1 MLRGIC
7 FETSDMKTEII
18 NKIFLSLNIDIYK
31 WKVNNYQAWK
41 ADSRFELFEM
51 ETYSGKEIRRII
63 SEPSGL
69 ILILSM
75 LAFNGEISEI
85 KTYND
90 FQKSNCI
97 LAVLLTDAN
106 YVDIYCKDINLLT
119 QIEKN
124 VRSFPGFSNI
134 DYITDENDQRTS
146 FILF

>member
-7 FETSDMKTEII
+7 FEASTINTEII
-18 NKIFLSLNIDIYK
+18 NRIFTGLNINVYK

-41 ADSRFELFEM
+41 VDSQFELFEM
-51 ETYSGKEIRRII
+51 EVYSGEEIKKII

-69 ILILSM
+69 ILILSF

-90 FQKSNCI
+90 FKKSDCI
-97 LAVLLTDAN
+97 LAVLITDAKF
-106 YVDIYCKDINLLT
+106 VDIYCKDMDLLN

-124 VRSFPGFSNI
+124 IYSFPGFLNTE
-134 DYITDENDQRTS
+134 YITDKNDQRTS
-146 FILF
+146 FVLF